1 MRGQGVAKEKA
12 SREYQTATGSWL
24 NVEQLAGID
33 FRFWREER
41 KKRGADE
48 KIGSKRKGVEYGV
61 EAQMASWPGDNTE
74 SSGAWP
80 ESSVPP
86 GPLLKPRLHPPSCS
100 SAMTANY

>member
-1 MRGQGVAKEKA
+1 MQGQGVAKEKA
-12 SREYQTATGSWL
+12 SRVYQTATGSWL

-33 FRFWREER
+33 FR
-41 KKRGADE
+41 
-48 KIGSKRKGVEYGV
+48 YGV